1 MEETYRFN
9 LFTIN
14 QVEQCRL
21 KRKKASERIIMTIKE
36 VSDKL
41 GLSVHTL
48 RYYEKEGLIRNI
60 KRDINGFRNYSD
72 NDVGWLDLIMKLKLT
87 RMPVKDLKKYADL
100 FYANDPDLDKRIE
113 ILQEHKKRVHKEIE
127 NLKIADQV
135 IDKKVRIYSNM
146 KLDSVS

>member
-1 MEETYRFN
+1 
-9 LFTIN
+9 
-14 QVEQCRL
+14 
-21 KRKKASERIIMTIKE
+21 MTIKE

-87 RMPVKDLKKYADL
+87 RMPLKDLKKYADL